1 MLDATASAQSPVLS
15 LQSLTKRFVTK
26 GWMGKAKSTVF
37 AVTDVDLTLKR
48 SSTLSL
54 VGESGCGKSTV
65 GRMAVGLLEPTSGHI
80 VVDGVNIREL
90 DARERH
96 RQKRN
101 AQIIFQDPYAS
112 LNPRMTAGAIVAE
125 PMRNYGYSSAEIRG
139 RVGKLFDVVGLN
151 KASISKYPHEFSGG
165 QRQRIGIARALALEP
180 KLIICDEAVSAL
192 DVSVQAQI
200 INLLMDLQRNL
211 GVSYLFIAHDLAVV
225 KHISDEVAVMY
236 LGRIVEQAKKAD
248 IFSKPAHP
256 YTRALLASV
265 PKIDTARRKEW
276 NVLSGEMPSPLN
288 PPSGCAFRTR
298 CPMAQSVCAE
308 QLPPLRPVG
317 ENHIAACH
325 FV

>member
-1 MLDATASAQSPVLS
+1 MLDATAANRDLVLS
-15 LQSLTKRFVTK
+15 LQGLTKRFITK
-26 GWMGKAKSTVF
+26 GWMGKSKSTVF
-37 AVTDVDLTLKR
+37 AVTDVNLSLKR

-65 GRMAVGLLEPTSGHI
+65 GRMAVGLLEPTSGSI
-80 VVDGVNIREL
+80 VIDGVDIREL
-90 DARERH
+90 DAGERH

-125 PMRNYGYSSAEIRG
+125 PMRNYGYASADIRT
-139 RVGKLFDVVGLN
+139 RVARLFDVVGLN
-151 KASISKYPHEFSGG
+151 KASIKKYPHEFSGG

-180 KLIICDEAVSAL
+180 KLIVCDEAVSAL

-200 INLLMDLQRNL
+200 INLLMDLQRNF

-236 LGRIVEQAKKAD
+236 LGRIVEQARKAD

-256 YTRALLASV
+256 YTKALLASI
-265 PKIDTARRKEW
+265 PKIDAARRKEW
-276 NVLSGEMPSPLN
+276 NVLTGEMPSPLN

-298 CPMAQSVCAE
+298 CPIAQPICAE
-308 QLPPLRPVG
+308 QLPPLKPVG
-317 ENHIAACH
+317 DNHVAACH